1 MPQRISRTTGC
12 LVCAVL
18 LCLLGSCARHA
29 EHTRPLW
36 GDLET
41 FTTMMP
47 GDTTTLTGIRH
58 RLTGDT
64 LVGPQRFTKVDA
76 DTFVIR
82 ATLPDGRIMAYSH
95 RGRSIGGRLYDSF
108 TRLQWND
115 SIETAFYIATAYK
128 HSYYYFPRLRRFIDI
143 SDARIHRD
151 GFVVPT
157 AGGDSLHY
165 DYRGNVVAQE

>member
-1 MPQRISRTTGC
+1 MLQRTLHTTLG
-12 LVCAVL
+12 LVSAVL
-18 LCLLGSCARHA
+18 LCLLGSCAREA
-29 EHTRPLW
+29 EHTYPLW
-36 GDLET
+36 GDLEA
-41 FTTMMP
+41 FTTTQP
-47 GDTTTLTGIRH
+47 GDTATLTGIRH

-64 LVGPQRFTKVDA
+64 LIGPQRFAKVDA

-115 SIETAFYIATAYK
+115 SIETAYYIGTAYK
-128 HSYYYFPRLRRFIDI
+128 HAYYYFPRQRRFIDI

-157 AGGDSLHY
+157 ASGDSLHY
-165 DYRGNVVAQE
+165 DYRGNIVTQK

>member
-1 MPQRISRTTGC
+1 MPHATVC

-18 LCLLGSCARHA
+18 LCLLGCCARDA
-29 EHTRPLW
+29 EHTWPLW
-36 GDLET
+36 DELEA
-41 FTTMMP
+41 FTTTMP
-47 GDTTTLTGIRH
+47 DDTATLTGIRH

-64 LVGPQRFTKVDA
+64 LVSPQRFIKVDA

-115 SIETAFYIATAYK
+115 SIETAYYIATAYK
-128 HSYYYFPRLRRFIDI
+128 HSYYYFPRQRRFIDI
-143 SDARIHRD
+143 SNARIHRD

-157 AGGDSLHY
+157 ASGDSLHY
-165 DYRGNVVAQE
+165 DYRGNIVTRE

>member
-64 LVGPQRFTKVDA
+64 LVGHTTSGTFAPHLKQAIAMARVDVA
-76 DTFVIR
+76 SSAVGTELEVEV
-82 ATLPDGRIMAYSH
+82 
-95 RGRSIGGRLYDSF
+95 RGRRV
-108 TRLQWND
+108 
-115 SIETAFYIATAYK
+115 AATVVPMPFYK
-128 HSYYYFPRLRRFIDI
+128 H
-143 SDARIHRD
+143 A
-151 GFVVPT
+151 
-157 AGGDSLHY
+157 
-165 DYRGNVVAQE
+165 

>member
-1 MPQRISRTTGC
+1 MSHTTVC

-18 LCLLGSCARHA
+18 LYLFGCCAHDA
-29 EHTRPLW
+29 EHTWPLW
-36 GDLET
+36 GDLEA
-41 FTTMMP
+41 FTTTTP
-47 GDTTTLTGIRH
+47 GDTATFTGIRH

-64 LVGPQRFTKVDA
+64 LVSPQRFAKVDA

-108 TRLQWND
+108 SRLQWND
-115 SIETAFYIATAYK
+115 SIETVYYIATDYK
-128 HSYYYFPRLRRFIDI
+128 HSYYYFPRQRRFIDI
-143 SDARIHRD
+143 SNARIHRD

-157 AGGDSLHY
+157 PKGDSLHY
-165 DYRGNVVAQE
+165 DYRGNILIQK